1 MSIRG
6 VVHLI
11 STIKQKRQ
19 SIWKYFHQHRIA
31 SIVAGHVVVMT
42 ILALIWL
49 SPSLL
54 GAMAQTPCA
63 SGDLTYVVNGGD
75 TLGSIASSHGT
86 TWQGLSNYNHLPNPN
101 LIFIGQ
107 HICILQHGSTGV
119 AQTLSGPINSTMA
132 FIRGVSNPYPYG
144 QCTWYASQRYF
155 QLHGVY
161 VPWTTNADAWE
172 WAARAADFH
181 WNISSQPTVG
191 AIMDLQPF
199 VQGAGGLGHVGVVE
213 SVLGDGSVIASSQNW
228 GPDYVDVTTFHFYPG
243 AGVSFIVV

>member
-1 MSIRG
+1 MSIGG

-11 STIKQKRQ
+11 PMLKLKRQ
-19 SIWKYFHQHRIA
+19 NIWKYFHQHRLA

-42 ILALIWL
+42 VLGLIWL
-49 SPSLL
+49 GPSIF

-63 SGDLTYVVNGGD
+63 SGDLTYVVGGGD

-86 TWQGLSNYNHLPNPN
+86 TWQGLSSYNHLANPN

-107 HICILQHGSTGV
+107 HICISKGSAGVTKNPTGGG
-119 AQTLSGPINSTMA
+119 ATG

-155 QLHGVY
+155 DLHGVY

-172 WAARAADFH
+172 WGARALEFH
-181 WNISSQPTVG
+181 WQVSGQPSVG
-191 AIMDLQPF
+191 AIMVLQPF
-199 VQGAGGLGHVGVVE
+199 TQGASGLGHVGVVE
-213 SVLGDGSVIASSQNW
+213 SIQADGSVIASSLNW
-228 GPDYVDVTTFHFYPG
+228 GPSYTQVSDFHFFPG
-243 AGVSFIVV
+243 AGVSFVVV